1 MKERPILFSAP
12 MVRAILAG
20 KKTQTRR
27 LVKYHDGGLA
37 YPREDCHWRVASDG
51 LWHPCV
57 DFLGRG
63 ISDPIGE
70 GIACKFGAPG
80 DRLWVRE
87 TWAPVDFL
95 DRGHELHDPIAIGYR
110 ADHAAISH
118 EFGNVHS
125 LDVTNWGW
133 DKVNWRPSIHMPRW
147 ASRIT
152 LEVTDVRVD
161 RLNDI
166 SEEDA
171 RAEGVSPRDA
181 AIVFGAGKIQPQLNS
196 THRGAFAVLWD
207 SINADRAPW
216 DSNPWVWVVAFKR
229 VQP

>member
-1 MKERPILFSAP
+1 MTERPILFSGS

-20 KKTQTRR
+20 EKTQTRR

-95 DRGHELHDPIAIGYR
+95 DRGYVLYDPIAIGYR

-133 DKVNWRPSIHMPRW
+133 DKVNWRPSIFMPRW
-147 ASRIT
+147 ASRIM
-152 LEVTDVRVD
+152 LEVVDVRVE
-161 RLNDI
+161 RLQDI
-166 SEEDA
+166 TEEDA
-171 RAEGVSPRDA
+171 EAEGVTA
-181 AIVFGAGKIQPQLNS
+181 APFCKAGRSAGLEHIESFEL
-196 THRGAFAVLWD
+196 LWD
-207 SINADRAPW
+207 SINGERAPW
-216 DSNPWVWVVAFKR
+216 ASNPWVWR
-229 VQP
+229 VEFERAATKGGE

>member
-1 MKERPILFSAP
+1 MKERSILFSAP

-20 KKTQTRR
+20 KKSQTRR
-27 LVKYHDGGLA
+27 LVTYSDGGLA
-37 YPREDCHWRVASDG
+37 YPRDDAHWRVASDG
-51 LWHPCV
+51 LWHPCI

-63 ISDPIGE
+63 ISDPIGF
-70 GIACKFGAPG
+70 GIASRYGAPG

-87 TWAPVDFL
+87 TWASVDFL

-118 EFGNVHS
+118 ERGNVHS

-133 DKVNWRPSIHMPRW
+133 NKVKWRPSIFMPRW

-152 LEVTDVRVD
+152 LEVTDVRVE
-161 RLNDI
+161 RLQDI

-171 RAEGVSPRDA
+171 RAEGAECP
-181 AIVFGAGKIQPQLNS
+181 AIPKYPEDCGC
-196 THRGAFAVLWD
+196 FAVEDINRHHFRLLWD
-207 SINADRAPW
+207 SINADRASW